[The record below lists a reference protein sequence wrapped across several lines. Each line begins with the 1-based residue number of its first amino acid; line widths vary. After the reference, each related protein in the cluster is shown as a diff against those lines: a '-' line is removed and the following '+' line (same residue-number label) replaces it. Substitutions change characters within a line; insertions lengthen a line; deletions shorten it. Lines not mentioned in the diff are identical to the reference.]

1 MFIKHLKNKVMDNKK
16 IIIIGGTSI
25 IVIGLLY
32 FAFKKA
38 NQKDITNDPQLKAD
52 FESVIKKIDNAKK

>member
-1 MFIKHLKNKVMDNKK
+1 MDNKK

-38 NQKDITNDPQLKAD
+38 DKKDISNDPQLKAD
-52 FESVIKKIDNAKK
+52 FDRVIKGIDNAKK

>member
-1 MFIKHLKNKVMDNKK
+1 MKNKK

-32 FAFKKA
+32 FDFKKR
-38 NQKDITNDPQLKAD
+38 NQKDISKDPKIKAY
-52 FESVIKKIDNAKK
+52 FETVMKNIENAKK

>member
-1 MFIKHLKNKVMDNKK
+1 MENKK
-16 IIIIGGTSI
+16 IIIIGTTSV
-25 IVIGLLY
+25 IVLGLLY

-52 FESVIKKIDNAKK
+52 FDSVIKAIDNAEK